1 MSSTPIDVDELKKN
15 LQMKLERLIELQN
28 TTGIYQQ
35 LIETNS
41 LILSEL
47 LRTKQALRDLLRME
61 EKSLSGLISIGAGI
75 FTEGIIRVSG
85 KLLVDIGAGI
95 AIPMTVEEA
104 ITALE
109 KKERRVREVIE
120 GASKTIA
127 QLQNMMTRLQE
138 EIESLRKQLEK
149 AERIR

>member
-1 MSSTPIDVDELKKN
+1 
-15 LQMKLERLIELQN
+15 MKLERLIELQN